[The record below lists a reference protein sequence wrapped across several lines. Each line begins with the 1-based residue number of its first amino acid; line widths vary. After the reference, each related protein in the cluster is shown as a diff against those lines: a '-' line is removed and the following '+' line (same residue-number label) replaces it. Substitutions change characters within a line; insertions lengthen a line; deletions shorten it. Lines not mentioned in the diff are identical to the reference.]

1 MPDPPCDLRPSH
13 EDLEGRLWCRVCVRN
28 VNVVSGAPGGD
39 AGHVICPIEGAAVP
53 LRAVLRP

>member
-1 MPDPPCDLRPSH
+1 
-13 EDLEGRLWCRVCVRN
+13 
-28 VNVVSGAPGGD
+28 VSGAPGGD